1 MTVVSYGLY
10 KLKNRRDQKI
20 SIHLIH
26 MRVAAQGFVV
36 GVVTLGNLLNLYLD
50 STVFESIFII
60 HSFRLDVRECL
71 TGGFLRV
78 VFHKSFVLFWFFKRN
93 SMLFPG
99 TELIVWDRLES
110 LLVNFLFRTKLLSLD
125 PLSWDMDCLLT
136 LWPLLIPCSLGDSC
150 CTFGFLIFIIVRRNF
165 LYHSLYILTE
175 KSLKHLCSIRA
186 WVPCLSFFLSLSLSL
201 LGWFFGAQ
209 RPVLL
214 TLLLG
219 LLRLSREGA
228 LCLHPSSRGRPVPS
242 WETQVLCQ
250 GLYWFFCVNQGVS
263 ASLSLSLSYRRL
275 WTAMSWSVKGPQQ
288 LDSIFIY

>member
-1 MTVVSYGLY
+1 ML
-10 KLKNRRDQKI
+10 
-20 SIHLIH
+20 
-26 MRVAAQGFVV
+26 F
-36 GVVTLGNLLNLYLD
+36 
-50 STVFESIFII
+50 
-60 HSFRLDVRECL
+60 L
-71 TGGFLRV
+71 TSPLFL
-78 VFHKSFVLFWFFKRN
+78 FKRN
-93 SMLFPG
+93 STLLPG
-99 TELIVWDRLES
+99 TGVIVWDRLES
-110 LLVNFLFRTKLLSLD
+110 PLVNILFTTKLLSLD
-125 PLSWDMDCLLT
+125 PLSWDMGCLLT
-136 LWPLLIPCSLGDSC
+136 LWPLLIPCFLGNSC
-150 CTFGFLIFIIVRRNF
+150 CTFGFLIFIIVERNF

-214 TLLLG
+214 TLLLW

-263 ASLSLSLSYRRL
+263 ASLSFTFLSS
-275 WTAMSWSVKGPQQ
+275 P
-288 LDSIFIY
+288 LDRHVLIR